1 MNCTSCQT
9 QNSIDAKFC
18 MQCGASLG
26 SRCPQCAAQLP
37 TEARFCQKCGHR
49 LGGTEPEPAESRLH
63 QYIPKELLAKLES
76 ARAAGRVQGERRIV
90 TMLFCDVQGSTAAA
104 EKLDPEEW
112 TEIMNGAFEH
122 LIAPVYRYEGTVA
135 RLMGDAIL
143 AFFGAPITHEDDPQR
158 AVLAALDII
167 GRSVSYRG
175 EVQRSWGVDFNVRV
189 GINTGLVVVGE
200 VGSDLRVEYT
210 AMGDAINLAARMEQT
225 AEPGTVQ
232 ISGATY
238 RLVAPLFDVEDLGGV
253 EVKGK
258 EEPVQSYRVL
268 RQSALPGKLRGIAG
282 LDSEMVG
289 REDEIKT
296 LIEGIE
302 ALRYGRAQIFSII
315 GEAGLGKSRLV
326 AELRHTLA
334 AGDALAT
341 NGAEPG
347 GGGDDAGQ
355 RAVVWYEGRSLS
367 FESSTAYA
375 PFASLLSSCFDLRPE
390 QTDEEQYESIKS
402 KIGTVLPDRIDD
414 TAPFIATLLGTALSD
429 DEAGERVR
437 YLEPPPLRERV
448 FVATCD
454 FLKQLATT
462 QPLVLVFEDLHWVDP
477 TSLELLERVLAITD
491 QAPLMVIGV
500 FRPWRQDPSW
510 RFHETA
516 TRDYSHRYTP
526 IQLEPLDRDD
536 SRQLVANLLHVEDLP
551 EKVCAL
557 ILTKSE
563 GNPFFVEEVIRS
575 LLDSAL
581 VVRENS
587 HWRATREIE
596 NIAIPDTLAGVINAR
611 LDRLDEGA
619 RRVVQT
625 AAVIGREF
633 QFDALTSVYEAEQDC
648 EVALAE
654 LERRELVREKSRIPL
669 RVYMFKHTLTQEAAY
684 GTLLLSTRRE
694 LHRRVAECLE
704 QAEPDRANDIARH
717 FLEAQEQARALPYL
731 VEAGDRAARAYS
743 TPAAIESYRKALEIL
758 DTTTDVPLTRRAHEG
773 LGSALTSSF
782 NIAGAVETYHTM
794 LHVAQE
800 HEDIPMQVSALNK
813 LGFVTALMRGE
824 FPEAEKHLEGAERL
838 AQSCND
844 LLGLAELH
852 MTYCYIYTS
861 TGDFDG
867 ALGHQKESLQIGRD
881 LDVDEPRLFGLAHIA
896 NTMTYLTRFDE
907 AWETADEARK
917 KAEELGNRKYLSEAL
932 TFPIPLV
939 HLRNGD
945 MDLALEA
952 AEEGMNIGAHIGASA
967 AESGGAFLVGQIAW
981 LKGEYEG
988 AIESQQ
994 RALEAGRTSG
1004 MSFLQVGPLCALGT
1018 IYQDI
1023 SMELTSETMEYHAQ
1037 ALELM
1042 GKPLGTAQGAMNWAE
1057 VGFCALAMGDV
1068 ERACELFH
1076 KGLTT
1081 STAMKYLAR
1090 PQLLVGSAFVELAK
1104 GRSDEA
1110 AKLVHEA
1117 QQFVEERAM
1126 QHLYAFVAFASAQ
1139 VSAAQGGRDQALDGF
1154 TRAEE
1159 QALRMQMRPLVW
1171 QARAGVAR
1179 VLSAAGRTSKAEAK
1193 RAEARDMVDEI
1204 AGLFKDEKLRGMFL
1218 EGATRKLA

>member
-26 SRCPQCAAQLP
+26 SRCPQCGAQLP

-49 LGGTEPEPAESRLH
+49 LAGTEPEPAESRLH

-76 ARAAGRVQGERRIV
+76 ARAAGGVQGERRIV

-112 TEIMNGAFEH
+112 AEIMNGAFEH
-122 LIAPVYRYEGTVA
+122 LIAPVYRYEGTLA

-167 GRSVSYRG
+167 GRSVSYRE

-296 LIEGIE
+296 LVEGIE

-347 GGGDDAGQ
+347 GGGDDADQ

-414 TAPFIATLLGTALSD
+414 TAPFIATLLGIALSD

-437 YLEPPPLRERV
+437 YLEPPQLRERV
-448 FVATCD
+448 FAATCD
-454 FLKQLATT
+454 FLKQLART

-526 IQLEPLDRDD
+526 IQLEPLDGDD

-551 EKVCAL
+551 EKVRAL

-633 QFDALTSVYEAEQDC
+633 QFDALTTVYEAEQDC
-648 EVALAE
+648 EAALAE

-684 GTLLLSTRRE
+684 GTLLLSRRRE
-694 LHRRVAECLE
+694 LHRRVAECIE
-704 QAEPDRANDIARH
+704 QTEPDRVNDIARH

-731 VEAGDRAARAYS
+731 IEARDRAARAYS
-743 TPAAIESYRKALEIL
+743 SSRTAISSPTRPTTPSLLSPR
-758 DTTTDVPLTRRAHEG
+758 TRWC
-773 LGSALTSSF
+773 GSS
-782 NIAGAVETYHTM
+782 
-794 LHVAQE
+794 
-800 HEDIPMQVSALNK
+800 
-813 LGFVTALMRGE
+813 R
-824 FPEAEKHLEGAERL
+824 
-838 AQSCND
+838 
-844 LLGLAELH
+844 
-852 MTYCYIYTS
+852 
-861 TGDFDG
+861 
-867 ALGHQKESLQIGRD
+867 
-881 LDVDEPRLFGLAHIA
+881 
-896 NTMTYLTRFDE
+896 
-907 AWETADEARK
+907 
-917 KAEELGNRKYLSEAL
+917 
-932 TFPIPLV
+932 
-939 HLRNGD
+939 
-945 MDLALEA
+945 
-952 AEEGMNIGAHIGASA
+952 
-967 AESGGAFLVGQIAW
+967 
-981 LKGEYEG
+981 
-988 AIESQQ
+988 
-994 RALEAGRTSG
+994 RTS
-1004 MSFLQVGPLCALGT
+1004 
-1018 IYQDI
+1018 
-1023 SMELTSETMEYHAQ
+1023 
-1037 ALELM
+1037 
-1042 GKPLGTAQGAMNWAE
+1042 
-1057 VGFCALAMGDV
+1057 
-1068 ERACELFH
+1068 ERRVRCPRTVACSLP
-1076 KGLTT
+1076 
-1081 STAMKYLAR
+1081 SSR
-1090 PQLLVGSAFVELAK
+1090 
-1104 GRSDEA
+1104 RS
-1110 AKLVHEA
+1110 
-1117 QQFVEERAM
+1117 
-1126 QHLYAFVAFASAQ
+1126 
-1139 VSAAQGGRDQALDGF
+1139 
-1154 TRAEE
+1154 
-1159 QALRMQMRPLVW
+1159 
-1171 QARAGVAR
+1171 
-1179 VLSAAGRTSKAEAK
+1179 
-1193 RAEARDMVDEI
+1193 
-1204 AGLFKDEKLRGMFL
+1204 
-1218 EGATRKLA
+1218 